1 MRTLPS
7 LVALILL
14 VGAPLSVAQAQ
25 SSTGFALDRFRPAPT
40 TEDGIALSLP
50 RTLGHLRAGASLTLD
65 YAHQPLVLSEKDQSA
80 DGAIVK
86 HRFVGHVVAALG
98 LGERFEVFV
107 HAPILLTQKGD
118 DPSLAG
124 ISFPNPKD
132 VAFGDLSLGGSVRLL
147 GEDLSP
153 FQLGIQA
160 AITLPSGN
168 DQGLSGDDGVGA
180 DARLSAA
187 YHVDDWTFAGNLG
200 GRYRPT
206 ADYGTAALGSELLFG
221 LGAYYRITEKVTA
234 MGEWYGATSFRDS
247 QAFKSRG
254 TPSELLFGARWTTPI
269 KLVLTGAI
277 GAGLTQAVGV
287 PDMRALLSLGFPPP
301 RPPLAPPDRD
311 HDGIVDDQ
319 DRCPDL
325 PEDFDDF
332 QDDDGCPDPD
342 NDRDGIADVN
352 DACPMHAEDID
363 GFEDEDGC
371 PELDNDK
378 DGIDDDKDQ
387 CPNDAEDK
395 DGISDEDGC
404 PETDHDGDG
413 VLDAEDKCPNE
424 KGPADNNG
432 CPSGDKDGDGVPDHL
447 DRCPDDKGSPDNG
460 GCIDTDRDGDGVVDR
475 LDKCPDEKGPAFN
488 GGCALPDTDKDGTP
502 DEYDN
507 CPGES
512 GPADNSGCPAA
523 KKQLVQLT
531 EEKLIIKD
539 KVYFDTGKATLQAKS
554 NKLLDQIAEVLQSH
568 PGVKLVNV
576 EGHTD
581 NSGSAE
587 TNRTLSAGRAQAVVD
602 YLVKKGVEA
611 GRLKAD
617 GVGPDQPVA
626 DNGTPAGREQNRRV
640 EFKVTR

>member
-1 MRTLPS
+1 MRLR
-7 LVALILL
+7 AL
-14 VGAPLSVAQAQ
+14 
-25 SSTGFALDRFRPAPT
+25 FALALLATPAFAEKAPVNF
-40 TEDGIALSLP
+40 
-50 RTLGHLRAGASLTLD
+50 HLDPSAGFGLD
-65 YAHQPLVLSEKDQSA
+65 S
-80 DGAIVK
+80 
-86 HRFVGHVVAALG
+86 FVFVTGAALK
-98 LGERFEVFV
+98 VD
-107 HAPILLTQKGD
+107 T
-118 DPSLAG
+118 
-124 ISFPNPKD
+124 
-132 VAFGDLSLGGSVRLL
+132 
-147 GEDLSP
+147 
-153 FQLGIQA
+153 
-160 AITLPSGN
+160 TLIE
-168 DQGLSGDDGVGA
+168 
-180 DARLSAA
+180 
-187 YHVDDWTFAGNLG
+187 
-200 GRYRPT
+200 
-206 ADYGTAALGSELLFG
+206 ALGPLAPQLQVFGYGAGENTYLQQGALFGAG
-221 LGAYYRITEKVTA
+221 LGARLRMFNDEQGYLFNPGSTHTGNLWGNLWLDA
-234 MGEWYGATSFRDS
+234 HFNFNSGGYGPGFDV
-247 QAFKSRG
+247 G
-254 TPSELLFGARWTTPI
+254 FGAELSLVDGLNVGPFAKFVFAAQRPVIDTMPLMFLQFGLSFTIGAPQTTPADADFD
-269 KLVLTGAI
+269 G
-277 GAGLTQAVGV
+277 
-287 PDMRALLSLGFPPP
+287 
-301 RPPLAPPDRD
+301 
-311 HDGIVDDQ
+311 DGIKGD
-319 DRCPDL
+319 
-325 PEDFDDF
+325 
-332 QDDDGCPDPD
+332 
-342 NDRDGIADVN
+342 ADKCI
-352 DACPMHAEDID
+352 DEAEDLD

-378 DGIDDDKDQ
+378 DGINDDKDQ